1 MKRGALALVV
11 LLGGSQLCF
20 AGLFSDDEANRKIAE
35 LQQKVQ
41 SLEERIGKLENVTRS
56 QGLLDLLSQV
66 EAMKADM
73 SKLRG
78 QLEVQTHD
86 IDITQK
92 RQKDLYVDL
101 DSRLRKLE
109 RVGGPSATA
118 DSPASAPVP
127 VSTAAPSQPAVAAA
141 DPAAD
146 SKAYETAFNLFKIG
160 NYQGAIAAFQNFI
173 KNSPASPL
181 ASSAQYWIGN
191 SYYSLRDYK
200 TAIAN
205 QQKLVSQYPGSQKI
219 PDAML
224 NIASCQIELG
234 EKDAARKTLED
245 LVAKYPVSQAA
256 DSAKKR
262 LANLK

>member
-1 MKRGALALVV
+1 MKRHALALVV

-20 AGLFSDDEANRKIAE
+20 AGLFSDDEANKKIGE
-35 LQQKVQ
+35 LQQKAQ
-41 SLEERIGKLENVTRS
+41 SLEDRIGKLENVTRS

-92 RQKDLYVDL
+92 RQKDLYVDM

-109 RVGGPSATA
+109 RVGGPAA
-118 DSPASAPVP
+118 AGDSPAAATTSTSTPAQPV
-127 VSTAAPSQPAVAAA
+127 VAAA
-141 DPAAD
+141 DPAAA
-146 SKAYETAFNLFKIG
+146 SSAYEIAFNLFKIG
-160 NYQGAIAAFQNFI
+160 NYQAAIAAFQNFI
-173 KNSPASPL
+173 KNSSASPL
-181 ASSAQYWIGN
+181 APSAQYWVGN

-200 TAIAN
+200 AAIAN
-205 QQKLVSQYPGSQKI
+205 QQKLISQYPGSQKI

-224 NIASCQIELG
+224 NIASCQFELG

-245 LVAKYPVSQAA
+245 LVVKYPVSQAA
-256 DSAKKR
+256 DAAKKR